1 MSLSGVHTRI
11 RSTRSSAPN
20 RTAAAAIASSASNST
35 IGHRTI
41 PSASTAASA
50 IGNWASSSGGIPAD
64 DL

>member
-11 RSTRSSAPN
+11 RSTRGSSPN
-20 RTAAAAIASSASNST
+20 RVAAAAIASSASHST
-35 IGHRTI
+35 IGQSTI

-50 IGNWASSSGGIPAD
+50 IGNWASSSGGIPAE

>member
-1 MSLSGVHTRI
+1 MSLSGVQTRI
-11 RSTRSSAPN
+11 CSTAGSAAK

-35 IGHRTI
+35 IGQSTM

-50 IGNWASSSGGIPAD
+50 IGNCDSSSGGIPAD